1 MAKEFGNSAFNADIF
16 EKEKLDLR
24 NICKKEV
31 LYIMTNVRSVQKNY
45 LHIKNIKIIS
55 TRNIMGFG
63 NINADLKFVEK
74 CSMKKPYI

>member
-63 NINADLKFVEK
+63 NTNADLKFVEK
-74 CSMKKPYI
+74 CLMKKPYI